1 MGVGKRA
8 TASRTI
14 GPSRTRQE
22 DADAKVTFTVPT
34 RRRQGSME
42 AGTFNGADAG
52 LDRPSVIVA
61 DDDAPFRTAIR
72 QALEDD
78 GLVVVSEAGDA
89 STAIGAVARFRP
101 NICLIEIELPG
112 DGLNA
117 IGRITKASPKTLV
130 VVLSRSH
137 RPEDVVTAFTRGA
150 SGYLLK
156 GLSGERLASTLL
168 AAHNGEPALSRS
180 LVPHLVDEIRRGS
193 VRRLVLP
200 GGPVTLTAREAEV
213 GELLREGQ
221 STAEIADRLGV
232 SPVTVRR
239 HVGLLLHKLGAESRE
254 AAIETLRTYGRN

>member
-1 MGVGKRA
+1 
-8 TASRTI
+8 
-14 GPSRTRQE
+14 
-22 DADAKVTFTVPT
+22 
-34 RRRQGSME
+34 ME
-42 AGTFNGADAG
+42 ARRPTGGDAG
-52 LDRPSVIVA
+52 VEHLSVLIA
-61 DDDAPFRTAIR
+61 DDDAPFRAAIR
-72 QALEDD
+72 RALEED
-78 GLVVVSEAGDA
+78 GLVVVFEAADA
-89 STAIGAVARFRP
+89 ATAIGAVTRLQP
-101 NICLIEIELPG
+101 DICLIEIELPD
-112 DGLNA
+112 DGLAA
-117 IGRITKASPKTLV
+117 IGRIVKASPETLV
-130 VVLSRSH
+130 IVLSRSD

-156 GLSGERLASTLL
+156 GLSDERLASTLV

-239 HVGLLLHKLGAESRE
+239 HVGLLLHKLGADSRE
-254 AAIETLRTYGRN
+254 AAIETLRTYGRP

>member
-1 MGVGKRA
+1 
-8 TASRTI
+8 
-14 GPSRTRQE
+14 
-22 DADAKVTFTVPT
+22 
-34 RRRQGSME
+34 ME
-42 AGTFNGADAG
+42 ARRPTGGDAG
-52 LDRPSVIVA
+52 VEHLSVLIA
-61 DDDAPFRTAIR
+61 DDDALFRAAIR
-72 QALEDD
+72 RALEED
-78 GLVVVSEAGDA
+78 GLVVVFEAADA
-89 STAIGAVARFRP
+89 ATAIGAVTRLQP
-101 NICLIEIELPG
+101 DICLIEIELPD
-112 DGLNA
+112 DGLAA
-117 IGRITKASPKTLV
+117 IGRIVKASPETLV
-130 VVLSRSH
+130 IVLSRSD

-156 GLSGERLASTLL
+156 GLSDERLASTLV

-200 GGPVTLTAREAEV
+200 GGPVTLTPRESEV

-254 AAIETLRTYGRN
+254 AAIETLRTYGRP